1 MKSGTE
7 RKEERGGAFGAGRRR
22 VCTGGERDEIENE
35 DGDRD
40 KTGESFLRSSY
51 DKKNLHL
58 RPIIK
63 CSNAFLYRSY
73 AFG

>member
-35 DGDRD
+35 DAGSKWNTFLD
-40 KTGESFLRSSY
+40 KIRPPPTAEEVVGGMKGEA
-51 DKKNLHL
+51 
-58 RPIIK
+58 I
-63 CSNAFLYRSY
+63 
-73 AFG
+73 

>member
-1 MKSGTE
+1 MKSETE

-40 KTGESFLRSSY
+40 KTGESFLRSPMI
-51 DKKNLHL
+51 KKT
-58 RPIIK
+58 
-63 CSNAFLYRSY
+63 YT
-73 AFG
+73 